1 MLAMA
6 QTCAVL
12 GLEGHIVQ
20 VEVDISPGLP
30 AFNVVGLADT
40 AVQESRERVR
50 AALRNSGCEFPMRRI
65 TVNLAPADLK
75 KAGPSHCRGHL
86 VQFGAGGA
94 SAGIHRISGRVV
106 SGWESAAYQWHL
118 AHGLSGQGP
127 GI

>member
-20 VEVDISPGLP
+20 LEVDISPGLR

-50 AALRNSGCEFPMRRI
+50 AALRNSGC
-65 TVNLAPADLK
+65 
-75 KAGPSHCRGHL
+75 
-86 VQFGAGGA
+86 
-94 SAGIHRISGRVV
+94 
-106 SGWESAAYQWHL
+106 
-118 AHGLSGQGP
+118 
-127 GI
+127 